1 MISHNSRPSIPKFI
15 EDRSLRSG
23 HTKRY
28 KVKGHL
34 GKGGFANV
42 YRVQSIDSCKI
53 YACKIINKSKLIS
66 SEHQR
71 KLVSEIQLHRA
82 LSHPNIVRF
91 ERQFED
97 KKNVYMLLE
106 CCSNGSLM
114 ELSLRRTR
122 LTEPEVRYF
131 MKEILIAIQFLHSKF
146 IIHRDL
152 KLGNILL
159 DKNLT
164 VKICDFG
171 LAAKLQFDS
180 ERKTTICGTP
190 NYTAPEI
197 LNQRKSGEGH
207 SYEVDIWAIGVIMF
221 TLLTGK
227 PPFETKNIKETY
239 RRIKRI
245 KYQWPTNSDRY
256 ISAQAKNLISQIF
269 MKSPDQRPDL
279 KQMSEHPFFTELP
292 IPQSLPH
299 SILKHIPAMKDL
311 FGETYSPPH
320 ARDHHA
326 NNQEQY
332 ATTGRSN
339 SWTGVPSS
347 SSTTDS
353 RPAARPPLVSKDY
366 NQVNQRKNT
375 FPDHS
380 TKNTST
386 RRGVG
391 DENVDSNSS
400 GNRFGGQK
408 QNEQLN
414 EPQKPSPRDQAGS
427 EDVVKPQ
434 SGYDH
439 GTHNG
444 NGKGNE
450 QDEMLT
456 VLKYVD
462 YTKKYGMGYILTSG
476 ATGIYFNDSTKIVL
490 HENKHNVVYVDCDG
504 QSQQCSMGNYPA
516 VLRKK
521 VTLLKHFTEYLWRP
535 EDSNDDNDTAERNR
549 KVEALAARIKG
560 AAKMEI
566 GSMKE
571 EESVYVK
578 NTCTDQYCVLFKLSN
593 NTVQVDFTDSSK
605 IVIRGTTVVYQN
617 KKGVTDEFK
626 LTKLFSSNKKDLKK
640 RCKYTQ
646 QLLQKIA
653 EERE

>member
-1 MISHNSRPSIPKFI
+1 
-15 EDRSLRSG
+15 
-23 HTKRY
+23 
-28 KVKGHL
+28 
-34 GKGGFANV
+34 
-42 YRVQSIDSCKI
+42 
-53 YACKIINKSKLIS
+53 LIS

-71 KLVSEIQLHRA
+71 KLVSEIQLHRD

-97 KKNVYMLLE
+97 KKNVYILLE
-106 CCSNGSLM
+106 CCANGSLM
-114 ELSLRRTR
+114 ELSMRRTR

-131 MKEILIAIQFLHSKF
+131 MKEILVSIQFLHSKF

-159 DKNLT
+159 DKNLMI
-164 VKICDFG
+164 KICDFG

-227 PPFETKNIKETY
+227 PPFETRNIKETY

-245 KYQWPTNSDRY
+245 KYQWPANSDRY

-269 MKSPDQRPDL
+269 MKDPDQRPDL
-279 KQMSEHPFFTELP
+279 KQMSEHPFFSELP

-311 FGETYSPPH
+311 FGETYSPNTRRESGRERERERAP
-320 ARDHHA
+320 
-326 NNQEQY
+326 NSNQNQDRY
-332 ATTGRSN
+332 ALP
-339 SWTGVPSS
+339 VAAPSS
-347 SSTTDS
+347 SNAVAS
-353 RPAARPPLVSKDY
+353 AARAPLASKDY
-366 NQVNQRKNT
+366 NQREQRQNSLT
-375 FPDHS
+375 EHP
-380 TKNTST
+380 TKAT
-386 RRGVG
+386 RRSAG
-391 DENVDSNSS
+391 DENMNAHSHSMTKQ
-400 GNRFGGQK
+400 NRFGGQRE
-408 QNEQLN
+408 NEQMN
-414 EPQKPSPRDQAGS
+414 EPQKPSARDPAMSADEPLKGGRNRNMNMNMNRDRECNS
-427 EDVVKPQ
+427 NR
-434 SGYDH
+434 
-439 GTHNG
+439 NG
-444 NGKGNE
+444 NGHSL
-450 QDEMLT
+450 LT
-456 VLKYVD
+456 VLKHVD

-476 ATGIYFNDSTKIVL
+476 ATGIFFNDSTKIVL
-490 HENKHNVVYVDCDG
+490 HQNKHNVVYVDEGKEC
-504 QSQQCSMGNYPA
+504 QQCSISSYPN

-521 VTLLKHFTEYLWRP
+521 VTLLKHFTDYLWRP
-535 EDSNDDNDTAERNR
+535 EDANGDEAITAKNR
-549 KVEALAARIKG
+549 AVKALAARIKG
-560 AAKMEI
+560 TAKMEI

-571 EESVYVK
+571 EEMVYVK

-605 IVIRGTTVVYQN
+605 IVIRGSTVMYRN
-617 KKGVTDEFK
+617 KKGDADEYK
-626 LTKLFSSNKKDLKK
+626 LTTLFSSNKKDLKK

-653 EERE
+653 AEESE